1 MVRGLKRHAF
11 TLIELIFA
19 IVVMSIVVMSLPIMM
34 QTTSRAIEDNIVQ
47 EAIFAASAELMGA
60 TTFYWDLNSTT
71 DFNLSNLSRVIDID
85 GDCENNNSSTRHRLR
100 PGHIQQPFHRRCLDS
115 IDGTRAD
122 ENSTLFPNLDNTI
135 HIDQPIF
142 TDDITEATGYK
153 KVYRSTMGIGYLLN
167 NNNVK
172 QLTSTITDSDG
183 NTLTVLRTF
192 CANIGEVEYYKR
204 RF

>member
-34 QTTSRAIEDNIVQ
+34 QTTSKAIEDNIVQ

-60 TTFYWDLNSTT
+60 TTFYWDLNSTA
-71 DFNLSNLSRVIDID
+71 DFNLSNLARVIDMN

-100 PGHIQQPFHRRCLDS
+100 PGHIEQPFHRRCLDS
-115 IDGTRAD
+115 TGNTRAD
-122 ENSTLFPNLDNTI
+122 ANSTDFPNLDNAV
-135 HIDQPIF
+135 HPNQEIF
-142 TDDITEATGYK
+142 TDDITQATGYK
-153 KVYRSTMGIGYLLN
+153 KRYRSTMEMSYPN
-167 NNNVK
+167 NGNVK
-172 QLTSTITDSDG
+172 QLTSTITDVNG

>member
-19 IVVMSIVVMSLPIMM
+19 IIVMSIVVMSLPIMM
-34 QTTSRAIEDNIVQ
+34 QTTSKAIEDNIVQ

-60 TTFYWDLNSTT
+60 TTFYWDLNSTA
-71 DFNLSNLSRVIDID
+71 DFNLSNLSRVVDVN
-85 GDCENNNSSTRHRLR
+85 GSCENNISSTRHRLML
-100 PGHIQQPFHRRCLDS
+100 GHIEQPFHRRCLDS
-115 IDGTRAD
+115 TDNTIASTPDGNFT
-122 ENSTLFPNLDNTI
+122 NLDNAV
-135 HIDQPIF
+135 HGNQVIF
-142 TDDITEATGYK
+142 TDNTTEATGYK
-153 KVYRSTMGIGYLLN
+153 ESYGSTMTINLLN

-172 QLTSTITDSDG
+172 QLTSTITDADG

>member
-19 IVVMSIVVMSLPIMM
+19 IIVMSIVVMSLPIMM
-34 QTTSRAIEDNIVQ
+34 QTTSKAIEDNIVQ

-60 TTFYWDLNSTT
+60 TTFYWDLNSTA
-71 DFNLSNLSRVIDID
+71 DFNLSNLSRVVDVN
-85 GDCENNNSSTRHRLR
+85 GNCENNISSTRHRLML
-100 PGHIQQPFHRRCLDS
+100 GHIEQPFHRRCLDS
-115 IDGTRAD
+115 TDNTIASTPDGNFT
-122 ENSTLFPNLDNTI
+122 NLDNAV
-135 HIDQPIF
+135 HGNQVIF
-142 TDDITEATGYK
+142 TDNTTEATGYK
-153 KVYRSTMGIGYLLN
+153 ESYGSTMTINLLN

-172 QLTSTITDSDG
+172 QLTSTITDADG

>member
-1 MVRGLKRHAF
+1 MVRGLKRQAF

-19 IVVMSIVVMSLPIMM
+19 IVVMSVVVMSLPIMM
-34 QTTSRAIEDNIVQ
+34 QTTSKAIEDNIVQ

-71 DFNLSNLSRVIDID
+71 DFNLSNLSRVIDVN
-85 GDCENNNSSTRHRLR
+85 GNCENNISSTRHRLML
-100 PGHIQQPFHRRCLDS
+100 GHIEQPFHRRCLDS
-115 IDGTRAD
+115 TDNTIASAAD
-122 ENSTLFPNLDNTI
+122 ATFQNLDNAV
-135 HIDQPIF
+135 HANQVIF
-142 TDDITEATGYK
+142 TDNVTEAKGYK
-153 KVYRSTMGIGYLLN
+153 ESYGSTMTINLLN

-172 QLTSTITDSDG
+172 QLTSTITDADG

>member
-1 MVRGLKRHAF
+1 MVRGLKKHAF

-19 IVVMSIVVMSLPIMM
+19 IVVMSIVVMSLPVMM

-60 TTFYWDLNSTT
+60 TTFYWDLNSTV
-71 DFNLSNLSRVIDID
+71 DFNLSNLSRVIDIN

-100 PGHIQQPFHRRCLDS
+100 PGHIEQPFHRRCLDS
-115 IDGTRAD
+115 TDNTIASTAD
-122 ENSTLFPNLDNTI
+122 ATFQNLDNAV
-135 HIDQPIF
+135 HANQVIF
-142 TDDITEATGYK
+142 TDNTTEATGYK
-153 KVYRSTMGIGYLLN
+153 ESYGSTMTINLLN

-172 QLTSTITDSDG
+172 QLTSTISDTDG

>member
-1 MVRGLKRHAF
+1 MVRGLKKQAF

-71 DFNLSNLSRVIDID
+71 DFNLSNLSRVIDTN

-100 PGHIQQPFHRRCLDS
+100 PGHIEQPFHRRCLDS
-115 IDGTRAD
+115 TDNNISSTAD
-122 ENSTLFPNLDNTI
+122 ATFQNLDNAV
-135 HIDQPIF
+135 HANQVIF
-142 TDDITEATGYK
+142 TDNVTEAKGYK
-153 KVYRSTMGIGYLLN
+153 ESYRSTMSINLLNN

-172 QLTSTITDSDG
+172 QLTSTITDADG

>member
-19 IVVMSIVVMSLPIMM
+19 IVVMSIVVMSLPVMM

-71 DFNLSNLSRVIDID
+71 DFNLSNLSRVVDVN
-85 GDCENNNSSTRHRLR
+85 GNCENNISSTRHRLML
-100 PGHIQQPFHRRCLDS
+100 GHIEQPFHRRCLDS
-115 IDGTRAD
+115 TSNTIASTAD
-122 ENSTLFPNLDNTI
+122 ATFQNLDNAV
-135 HIDQPIF
+135 HANQVIF
-142 TDDITEATGYK
+142 TDNVTEAKGYK
-153 KVYRSTMGIGYLLN
+153 ESYGSTMTINLLN

-172 QLTSTITDSDG
+172 QLTSTVTDANG

>member
-34 QTTSRAIEDNIVQ
+34 QTTSKAIEDNIVQ

-71 DFNLSNLSRVIDID
+71 DFNLSNLSRVVDVN
-85 GDCENNNSSTRHRLR
+85 GNCENNISSTRHRLML
-100 PGHIQQPFHRRCLDS
+100 GHIEQPFHRRCLDS
-115 IDGTRAD
+115 T
-122 ENSTLFPNLDNTI
+122 DNTI
-135 HIDQPIF
+135 ASTADATFQNLNNAVHGNQVIF
-142 TDDITEATGYK
+142 TDNTTEATGYK
-153 KVYRSTMGIGYLLN
+153 ESYGSTMTINLLN

-172 QLTSTITDSDG
+172 QLTSTITDADG

>member
-19 IVVMSIVVMSLPIMM
+19 IIVMSIVVMSLPIMM
-34 QTTSRAIEDNIVQ
+34 QTTSKAIEDNIVQ

-71 DFNLSNLSRVIDID
+71 DFNLSNLSRVIDIN

-100 PGHIQQPFHRRCLDS
+100 PGHIDQPFHRRCLDS
-115 IDGTRAD
+115 TDNTRAD
-122 ENSTLFPNLDNTI
+122 ANSTLFPNLDNAV
-135 HIDQPIF
+135 HVNQVIF
-142 TDDITEATGYK
+142 TDNTTEAAGYK
-153 KVYRSTMGIGYLLN
+153 ESYRSTMGIDYLN
-167 NNNVK
+167 NGNVK
-172 QLTSTITDSDG
+172 QLTSTITDTDG